1 MAAAV
6 TAGRRA
12 LLLAAAAL
20 AAPVL
25 LTACSAEP
33 AKTKPASAA
42 SSAPAAGYND
52 QDVVFLQM
60 MVAHHKQ
67 GLEMVRL
74 AAQRAPRKEVR
85 TLAAAVDATQSEELK
100 LMKAW
105 LGKWSKPTTSGAA
118 TQAHLHHG
126 AAPATGAKEIGTLR
140 KTKGTGFE
148 PAFLNL
154 FIGHQGS
161 AVEMA
166 RAEQSKGA
174 SPDAK
179 AFAKRVVE
187 SRTAEIRQML
197 RLLNT

>member
-6 TAGRRA
+6 TAGHRA
-12 LLLAAAAL
+12 LLLAAVM

-25 LTACSAEP
+25 LTACSGEP

-42 SSAPAAGYND
+42 SSAPASGYND
-52 QDVVFLQM
+52 EDVVFLQM
-60 MVAHHKQ
+60 MVAHHQQ

-74 AAQRAPRKEVR
+74 AAERAPRKEVR
-85 TLAAAVDATQSEELK
+85 TLAAAVVATQSEELK

-105 LGKWSKPTTSGAA
+105 LGKWSKPTTSKAA
-118 TQAHLHHG
+118 AQTHLHHG
-126 AAPATGAKEIGTLR
+126 AAPATGAKEISTLR
-140 KTKGTGFE
+140 KTKGGGFE

-166 RAEQSKGA
+166 RTEQSKGA
-174 SPDAK
+174 NPEAK

-187 SRTAEIRQML
+187 SRSAEISQML
-197 RLLNT
+197 RLLNA